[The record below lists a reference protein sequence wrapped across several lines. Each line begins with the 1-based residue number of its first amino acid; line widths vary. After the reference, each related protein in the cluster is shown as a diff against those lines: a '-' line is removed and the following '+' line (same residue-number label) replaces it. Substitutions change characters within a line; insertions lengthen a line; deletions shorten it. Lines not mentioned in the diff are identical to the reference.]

1 MAKFQYNMMAR
12 LDDTTALKLV
22 DLKNNPQYPF
32 ALQCQLSWSKNVYEE
47 RSALY
52 QILLGS
58 ADHRYCVLLG
68 LALYLELWIESGQ
81 GRHSNYVFAGPNETP
96 LQAKR
101 ACYNAMKA
109 AFKAPDFLK
118 VDELQKIGSHSI
130 QKMSATCAK
139 RNNCTQDEIETRGR
153 WKQQGTRVSM

>member
-1 MAKFQYNMMAR
+1 MAKFQYNMMAC

-58 ADHRYCVLLG
+58 DNHRYCILLG
-68 LALYLELWIESGQ
+68 LAL
-81 GRHSNYVFAGPNETP
+81 
-96 LQAKR
+96 
-101 ACYNAMKA
+101 
-109 AFKAPDFLK
+109 
-118 VDELQKIGSHSI
+118 
-130 QKMSATCAK
+130 
-139 RNNCTQDEIETRGR
+139 
-153 WKQQGTRVSM
+153 